1 VESSVFMRLSA
12 MFRPG
17 YAGNF
22 LFFQHHVLIKAT
34 VKMPTWP
41 NRPEVGRAQ
50 PQGMPEGKWIF
61 N

>member
-1 VESSVFMRLSA
+1 
-12 MFRPG
+12 MFRPC